1 MIGSDFNRAKKAMSY
16 LNDDYQN
23 VLIWRYLDSMEVLEI
38 AKLLGRSEEAT
49 RVVISRALKQLR
61 EKMEEA

>member
-1 MIGSDFNRAKKAMSY
+1 MSY

-49 RVVISRALKQLR
+49 RVVISRALRQLR
-61 EKMEEA
+61 KKMEEA